1 MKSTSEL
8 NNEALDYK
16 FFPGTSLKVYLRACV
31 GILEK
36 AQLAFQSGDLQK
48 SYVFY
53 VRYVDLCTNKLSRH
67 PEYLGTSGD
76 RTAEIELHRRE
87 YLQLIRLEVP
97 AVLKISEDLRK
108 RIDLDYSKHQL
119 SLAKNIAKPK
129 AQHQQNNEK
138 QIPELKRLPPTFD
151 EHLFNHSVAHY
162 QKTTMASSFSTA
174 SKPVRS
180 SSGSAETNSE
190 SNQLHY
196 YPELPQ
202 LSFIT

>member
-1 MKSTSEL
+1 MKSTVEL

-16 FFPGTSLKVYLRACV
+16 FFPGTSLKVYLKACV

-36 AQLAFQSGDLQK
+36 AQLAFQDGDLQK

-67 PEYLGTSGD
+67 PEYLGTSSC
-76 RTAEIELHRRE
+76 RTAEMELHRQE
-87 YLQLIRLEVP
+87 YLQLIKLEVP

-108 RIDLDYSKHQL
+108 QIDLDYSKHQL

-129 AQHQQNNEK
+129 PQHK
-138 QIPELKRLPPTFD
+138 QETEGQAPEPKKVPPTFD
-151 EHLFNHSVAHY
+151 EQLFNRSVAY
-162 QKTTMASSFSTA
+162 YRKTTQKVKSAHA
-174 SKPVRS
+174 
-180 SSGSAETNSE
+180 SAETNSD
-190 SNQLHY
+190 SNQFGF
-196 YPELPQ
+196 YPDLPQ